1 MCIFSHKHLHL
12 SGFDQSRNYKKKSF
26 LFLQAFL
33 ILQYR
38 TVQTSG
44 NVDYLRIEK
53 PNQKNF
59 HENQLLLHIGYVA
72 MHYERWKLD
81 NDSKYAKFGLVWDYK
96 CIQITY
102 RKLFAPRTQ
111 QIAERSQN
119 KICAEINC
127 FLMKEIKYKDPR
139 KYIALLGNIND
150 SIRHPTFATNLTR
163 LRFLEWKLEIWLEA
177 GDGTLW

>member
-1 MCIFSHKHLHL
+1 M
-12 SGFDQSRNYKKKSF
+12 
-26 LFLQAFL
+26 
-33 ILQYR
+33 
-38 TVQTSG
+38 QTYG

-59 HENQLLLHIGYVA
+59 HENQLLLHIEYVA

-81 NDSKYAKFGLVWDYK
+81 EDSKYAKFGLVWDYK

-119 KICAEINC
+119 KICAKINW
-127 FLMKEIKYKDPR
+127 FLMKEIPQNTKIQENTLHCWATLMIQSDTQ
-139 KYIALLGNIND
+139 LLQQ
-150 SIRHPTFATNLTR
+150 
-163 LRFLEWKLEIWLEA
+163 IWQDWGFWNES
-177 GDGTLW
+177 